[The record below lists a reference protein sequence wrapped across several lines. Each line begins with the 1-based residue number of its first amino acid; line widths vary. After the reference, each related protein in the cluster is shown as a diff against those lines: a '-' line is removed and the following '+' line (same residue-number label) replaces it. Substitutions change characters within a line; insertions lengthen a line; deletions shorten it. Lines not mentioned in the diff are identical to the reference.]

1 MRQWSARRLGMRFE
15 APCLSLETQLP
26 QRTLAREVAALAN
39 LGWTIKSQSAT
50 TAELET
56 REPFNWW
63 LVYAG
68 SLMLLGVGGLIYA
81 ASWLISSRVRLFL
94 HEREDGSVTMSGDTQ
109 FASWQR
115 LDMADP
121 DAGGSSQATNTARL
135 TANRVFVGLSAS
147 VGVMLVNAAIWF
159 FLVLGL
165 LAAVD

>member
-1 MRQWSARRLGMRFE
+1 MLVSRDAATPTYAGERDARFIMRQ
-15 APCLSLETQLP
+15 
-26 QRTLAREVAALAN
+26 ALAKEVGA
-39 LGWTIKSQSAT
+39 LAESGWSIKSQSAT

-68 SLMLLGVGGLIYA
+68 SLMLLGLGGLIYA

-115 LDMADP
+115 LDLADP
-121 DAGGSSQATNTARL
+121 DAGGSLQNGARL
-135 TANRVFVGLSAS
+135 TANQVFVGLSAS
-147 VGVMLVNAAIWF
+147 LGVMLLNAAIWF
-159 FLVLGL
+159 FLVLGV